1 MELDANFVQNEILQ
15 GSLSII
21 AEDKLEWHDSVSMT
35 SEASRQMLMSASNRH
50 LTKTES
56 NQLLQAL
63 QNSPA
68 LKLNFG
74 SNSTKK
80 SSSNALNQYQSLLVN
95 SNSKNQ
101 LLLVG
106 NRANLSD
113 FKLLDEESG
122 KNSPSMQKAWTAR
135 AGRSSALD
143 QMREPFF
150 AV

>member
-122 KNSPSMQKAWTAR
+122 KNSPSMQKAQTAR